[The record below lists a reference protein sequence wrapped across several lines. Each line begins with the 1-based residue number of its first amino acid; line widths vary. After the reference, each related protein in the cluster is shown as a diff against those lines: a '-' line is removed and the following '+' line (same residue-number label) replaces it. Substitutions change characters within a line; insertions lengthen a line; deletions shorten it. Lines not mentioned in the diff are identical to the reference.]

1 MVLEFVGFVGAYQHP
16 GGLPPLLAGIL
27 GATVAVWAT
36 FAPCFLWIFLGAPY
50 VERLR
55 GNVRLAAALQTVSA
69 AVVGVIANLA
79 VTFGILTLFR
89 EVRIVGFLGG
99 EFPMPVATRID
110 PFALAVAGT
119 AFVCLWRFRWNVV
132 PVILGSAAAGLVIKG
147 LL

>member
-16 GGLPPLLAGIL
+16 GGLPRLLAGIL

-79 VTFGILTLFR
+79 VTFGVLTLFR
-89 EVRIVGFLGG
+89 EVRIVTFLGG
-99 EFPMPVATRID
+99 EFPVPAWTEVD
-110 PFALAVAGT
+110 PFAFAVAT
-119 AFVCLWRFRWNVV
+119 VAFVCLWRYRWSVV
-132 PVILGSAAAGLVIKG
+132 PVILGSAVAGLVVKG